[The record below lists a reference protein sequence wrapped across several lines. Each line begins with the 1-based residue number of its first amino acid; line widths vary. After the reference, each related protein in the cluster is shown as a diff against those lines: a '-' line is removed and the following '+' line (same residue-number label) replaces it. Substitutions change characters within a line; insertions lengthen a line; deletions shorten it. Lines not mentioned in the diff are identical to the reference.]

1 MKKLLIILII
11 LPSIYIA
18 QNNDETP
25 KLKPKIYKWELGIN
39 GGVNL
44 TNVNGMD
51 SINSLYRSGRLY
63 GVTLTYHFNRF
74 FSIKGDFDFENK
86 GWVIEDMNYNFNG
99 TDTTGNITQILNYF
113 DLPAFMHIGFG
124 KRMKFD
130 FNFGPYFA
138 YLLNAK
144 TINSDN
150 QEIVIDSPYLSN
162 FNNIDYGFIYG
173 LGVDLSLT
181 DRVSIG
187 FDFLVEEGLKEIND
201 QGLKNRSL
209 DFDFGIN
216 FLLGKKK

>member
-74 FSIKGDFDFENK
+74 FSIKGDFDYENK
-86 GWVIEDMNYNFNG
+86 GWVIEDMNYDFNG

>member
-86 GWVIEDMNYNFNG
+86 GWVIEDMNYDFNG